1 MSPDTFSLFYLLL
14 TITDNQNSLSV
25 LIFVFPRFLL
35 STLSV
40 SQGEQRMAAI
50 ALFAGITILL
60 RRASAGNIT
69 TPFLLPNALFW
80 NGPSPQTFV
89 GEVNSKGPT
98 TYYTLNC
105 GDDTTPFYPG
115 EGGCDENNSYT
126 FSADVA
132 TTQFIVPT

>member
-1 MSPDTFSLFYLLL
+1 
-14 TITDNQNSLSV
+14 
-25 LIFVFPRFLL
+25 
-35 STLSV
+35 
-40 SQGEQRMAAI
+40 MAAI
-50 ALFAGITILL
+50 GLFAGITLLL
-60 RRASAGNIT
+60 RRATAGNIT

-89 GEVNSKGPT
+89 GQVNTKGPT

-105 GDDTTPFYPG
+105 GDDNTPFYPG

-132 TTQFIVPT
+132 TTQFLVPT